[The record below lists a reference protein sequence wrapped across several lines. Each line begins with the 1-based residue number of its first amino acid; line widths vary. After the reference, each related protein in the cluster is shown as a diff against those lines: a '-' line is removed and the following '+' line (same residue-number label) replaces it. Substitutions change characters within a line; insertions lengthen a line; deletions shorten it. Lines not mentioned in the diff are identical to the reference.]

1 MSSQWQPVDQYHWRH
16 MTGRYFVERS
26 RVGDRWIYLAWYKPP
41 KAPGAKSTPIAECI
55 SPERR
60 LRFEDAASDCAARY
74 KHHQQQRRKA
84 A

>member
-1 MSSQWQPVDQYHWRH
+1 MSSPWTRASAYHWRH
-16 MTGRYFVERS
+16 TLAPYFVERS
-26 RVGDRWIYLAWYKPP
+26 LVGDRWIYLAWYKPP

-60 LRFEDAASDCAARY
+60 TTFQAAAADCAA
-74 KHHQQQRRKA
+74 HHKQQQQQRQRA

>member
-1 MSSQWQPVDQYHWRH
+1 MSSPWDQASAYHWRH

-26 RVGDRWIYLAWYKPP
+26 RVLDAWIYLAWHKPP
-41 KAPGAKSTPIAECI
+41 KAPGAKHEPIAECI

-60 LRFEDAASDCAARY
+60 TSFQAAANDCAA
-74 KHHQQQRRKA
+74 HHRQQQQQRQRA